1 MADKNVNI
9 IGAEAGPEADPEVE
23 TDNANVETGSE
34 PDTASIERIYRY
46 GSLPPLHSTKKRKGK
61 KAN

>member
-46 GSLPPLHSTKKRKGK
+46 APLSPLFYKGNKRK